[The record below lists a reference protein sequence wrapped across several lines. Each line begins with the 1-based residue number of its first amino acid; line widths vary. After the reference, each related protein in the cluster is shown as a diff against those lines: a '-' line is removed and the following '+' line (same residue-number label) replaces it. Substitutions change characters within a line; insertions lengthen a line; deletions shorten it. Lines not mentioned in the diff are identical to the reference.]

1 MTENYVEMIGLREVQ
16 LAHAN
21 AEYAKLWNLLNA
33 IKENRKN
40 IDQVTM
46 SVLPNGQLSW
56 SVEAEAEPESEVE
69 NDR

>member
-1 MTENYVEMIGLREVQ
+1 MTENYVEMIGIREVQ

-21 AEYAKLWNLLNA
+21 TEYSKLWNLLND
-33 IKENRKN
+33 IKEKKKD

-56 SVEAEAEPESEVE
+56 SVQEKTIASDCPSE
-69 NDR
+69 

>member
-1 MTENYVEMIGLREVQ
+1 MTENYVEMIGIREVQ

-21 AEYAKLWNLLNA
+21 AEYSKLWNLLNE
-33 IKENRKN
+33 IKEKKKD

-56 SVEAEAEPESEVE
+56 SVQEKTIASDCPSE
-69 NDR
+69 